1 MNKLSEDSIEKFL
14 KGKTSIE
21 EEKLIKEYLF
31 SKNIDKKHYYL
42 LPYFQHIKIIGNK
55 EIDIN
60 IHNIIDKSKEANQK
74 KKTYQFRRWMPY
86 AAAFLILIGI
96 SSIIYW
102 NNNIKH
108 RRIVKQNSINKA
120 AQDAEYALLFLSKK
134 LNVGSDFFKL
144 KNKTNE
150 KNQ

>member
-1 MNKLSEDSIEKFL
+1 MNKLPEDSIERFL

-31 SKNIDKKHYYL
+31 SKNIDTKHYYL

-60 IHNIIDKSKEANQK
+60 IRAIIDKSKEDNQK
-74 KKTYQFRRWMPY
+74 QKIYHIKRWSPY
-86 AAAFLILIGI
+86 AAVFLILIGI
-96 SSIIYW
+96 SSIVYW
-102 NNNIKH
+102 NNTIKH
-108 RRIVKQNSINKA
+108 RRIVKQNTINKA
-120 AQDAEYALLFLSKK
+120 TQDAEYALLFLSKK
-134 LNVGSDFFKL
+134 MNISSDFFKL

-150 KNQ
+150 ENQ

>member
-1 MNKLSEDSIEKFL
+1 MNKLSEDSIKRFL
-14 KGKTSIE
+14 KGETSIE
-21 EEKLIKEYLF
+21 EERLIKEYLF

-42 LPYFQHIKIIGNK
+42 LLYFQHIQIIGNK

-96 SSIIYW
+96 SSIMYW
-102 NNNIKH
+102 NNTIKH
-108 RRIVKQNSINKA
+108 RRIVKQNIINKA
-120 AQDAEYALLFLSKK
+120 TLDAEYALLFLSKK
-134 LNVGSDFFKL
+134 MNIGSDFFKL

-150 KNQ
+150 ENQ